1 METEIYSFE
10 FDNNDKDSMNSF
22 QNLMDFLADEMNQ
35 EIEKLA
41 NELGISIDCASS
53 ILYLR
58 SRSRWTQENED
69 MLISLYK
76 SDQPL
81 PNVYSGEL

>member
-69 MLISLYK
+69 MLISLDK